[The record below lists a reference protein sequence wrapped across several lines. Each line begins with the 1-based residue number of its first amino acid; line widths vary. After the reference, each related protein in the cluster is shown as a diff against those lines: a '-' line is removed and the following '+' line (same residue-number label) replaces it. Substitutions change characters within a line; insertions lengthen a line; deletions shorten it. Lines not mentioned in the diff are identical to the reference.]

1 VIWRRHRRNVLEG
14 IPPSADTGD
23 QIMTIATY
31 ITAPNALRKGL
42 AALTLVFAAF
52 VAVTSRAHA
61 APLDQV
67 VIDKPVVKVI
77 ARDDIDAPIE
87 KVTVVARVIPDPQ
100 TLTTDSGVKL
110 LNDYIIEAAR
120 KACFAADPTEPDDGT
135 CVRDA
140 VKSAKKQVP
149 ALVARAKSTAT
160 VNTSAVG

>member
-1 VIWRRHRRNVLEG
+1 
-14 IPPSADTGD
+14 
-23 QIMTIATY
+23 MTIATY